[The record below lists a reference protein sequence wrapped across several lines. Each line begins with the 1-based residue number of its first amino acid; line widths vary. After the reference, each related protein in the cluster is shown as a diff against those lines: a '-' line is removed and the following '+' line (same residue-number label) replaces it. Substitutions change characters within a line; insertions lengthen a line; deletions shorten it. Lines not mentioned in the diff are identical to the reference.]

1 MLSLTTPSGFIIE
14 YREYLT
20 FGEKRAIDKMYRS
33 HMKMRMEN
41 DAASEMTAEPML
53 IAEDMAMNFLITK
66 ITMGDQVIIADFRKT
81 MESWKEED
89 GQAVVTAINEVTAR
103 QKKAPISSSEPSST
117 APASP

>member
-1 MLSLTTPSGFIIE
+1 MIE
-14 YREYLT
+14 YRDYLT

-41 DAASEMTAEPML
+41 EAASEMTAEPIL

-66 ITMGDQVIIADFRKT
+66 ITMGDQVITTDFRKA

-89 GQAVVTAINEVTAR
+89 GQAVVAAINEVTAR
-103 QKKAPISSSEPSST
+103 QKKAQINSSVPSST
-117 APASP
+117 VPASP